1 MRKKENIT
9 QEEMAKKLNVSRQ
22 AISNWENG
30 RNLPDVEMLIEIS
43 KTFHISL
50 DELLLKGEDMNDI
63 TRKIIHDGS
72 ENQRAKRNLYSIM
85 IGTFLLLMG
94 DVYLYKGELC

>member
-1 MRKKENIT
+1 
-9 QEEMAKKLNVSRQ
+9 
-22 AISNWENG
+22 
-30 RNLPDVEMLIEIS
+30 
-43 KTFHISL
+43 
-50 DELLLKGEDMNDI
+50 MNDI

-94 DVYLYKGELC
+94 MMCIFIKANSVEYIDASGILYENFFLIPIAFLFLLSGFLVILVASIRYFRK